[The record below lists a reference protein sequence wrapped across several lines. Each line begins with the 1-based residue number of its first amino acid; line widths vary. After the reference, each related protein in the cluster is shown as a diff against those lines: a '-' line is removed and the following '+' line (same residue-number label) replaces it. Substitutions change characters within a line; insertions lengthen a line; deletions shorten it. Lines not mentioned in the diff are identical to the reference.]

1 MCSYQVK
8 QGNLFGRIGSGIG
21 QGLAEQIP
29 KEIERHRLS
38 EGLKNI
44 GQEEGLS
51 PYQQF
56 AKLAAVPGITPQM
69 LQSGAELLRHQ
80 ARGKAI
86 GEEGFHKPSPFPE
99 QTVTEK
105 AKTSE
110 VPSLTQESTFAKAQE
125 GFIPRSEPEKMSA
138 AGQKYNQN
146 PAFFG
151 NDPQKAIDYEN
162 QIDQTNQSRSQAYQT
177 KHENL
182 SKIQDNVVN
191 RLGSQYEKL
200 QAKVPSELFSRI
212 EDEAIQAAKPKSEG
226 GKGLTEQQAMKEY
239 GNKLNDA
246 SRQFEKIPELGNW
259 LITRPAKDT
268 LSAMKGIQNEMEKIG
283 ETDNFAKEMIT
294 QNQISPELSYS
305 IAQPVNRIPELNKLL
320 KDAPDMNLSKDASLG
335 GLAKRAYR
343 AITGSPTTETLKLA
357 PQLAELVSKNEKAS
371 PLAIAHE
378 LNKKGLDGQAWLK
391 YLNDNANRLNLRAR
405 QSEQANTP
413 LNVINPMN
421 DWWLESFTGIE

>member
-1 MCSYQVK
+1 MSYEVK
-8 QGNLFGRIGSGIG
+8 NASLFGRIGSGIG
-21 QGLAEQIP
+21 QGLAQQLP
-29 KEIERHRLS
+29 QEIDRGRLS
-38 EGLKNI
+38 EGLKNLESNPNLTPLQRY
-44 GQEEGLS
+44 GRLLTLPGL
-51 PYQQF
+51 
-56 AKLAAVPGITPQM
+56 TPQG
-69 LQSGAELLRHQ
+69 LQGYSDLSRQEM
-80 ARGKAI
+80 RGKALADQ
-86 GEEGFHKPSPFPE
+86 GNPKPSPFPE
-99 QTVTEK
+99 PTITEK
-105 AKTSE
+105 AKNSD

-138 AGQKYNQN
+138 AGQKYNEN

-162 QIDQTNQSRSQAYQT
+162 QIDSTNQARAQAFQT

-200 QAKVPSELFSRI
+200 QAKVPAELFSKI
-212 EDEAIQAAKPKSEG
+212 ENEAIQASKPKSEG
-226 GKGLTEQQAMKEY
+226 GRGLTEQQAMKEY
-239 GNKLNDA
+239 GDKLNDA
-246 SRQFEKIPELGNW
+246 SRQFAKIPDLGNW

-268 LSAMKGIQNEMEKIG
+268 LSSMKGIQNEMEKLG
-283 ETDNFAKEMIT
+283 ETDNFAKEMIS

-320 KDAPDMNLSKDASLG
+320 KDAPNMNLTKDASLG
-335 GLAKRAYR
+335 ALVKRAYR
-343 AITGSPTTETLKLA
+343 SITGSPTTETLKLA

-378 LNKKGLDGQAWLK
+378 LNKKGLDGGAWLQ
-391 YLNDNANRLNLRAR
+391 YLNDNATRLNLRAR